1 MVKYTYY
8 LLDEWDLPLM
18 GPSRTIDTDE
28 SEWLNIL
35 RHLTVPTENAF
46 FSTF

>member
-1 MVKYTYY
+1 
-8 LLDEWDLPLM
+8 M
-18 GPSRTIDTDE
+18 GPSRTVDIDE

-46 FSTF
+46 FFSLSNQESTVKEIYCHL